1 VSKFAYVG
9 VDSAGKTLRGVEQA
23 TSMVE
28 ARLRLMERDLQ
39 ITELAP
45 KRGFTDIEI
54 TTAHIKREDLM
65 HLSRQLASFI
75 RAGIPILDAIAV
87 LRDEADD
94 RAVTRVMTQIGEDLR
109 EGLTLSE
116 AVEKHPEDF
125 PAYYRGIL
133 RSAELTGRLDSV
145 LDQLSLYLE
154 RDLEARRKIKGAT
167 IYPAIVALMSLGTV
181 AVLAVYVL
189 PKFVEFFD
197 SLDAKLPLPTRM
209 LLGLTGFLGQWWWAL
224 AAGIGFFVLT
234 LVVALRFHRVRRL
247 RDGMFLRLP
256 LLGDTIRYALIE
268 RYTRL
273 LAAMVNAG
281 VALPEAMAV
290 ASDSIRNRVFRER
303 LDGAR
308 TEMLV
313 GGGLAAPMARTGL
326 FPGVASQMMRV
337 GEDTGTLDR
346 QLDVTAAYYERELDY
361 KIKKF
366 TTIFEPAVIV
376 VMGVVVGFVA
386 IALVSA
392 MYGIF
397 REAKIQ

>member
-1 VSKFAYVG
+1 MTKFAYVG
-9 VDSAGKTLRGVEQA
+9 VDSGGRTLKGVEEA
-23 TSMVE
+23 GSMIE

-39 ITELAP
+39 ITALSQ
-45 KRGFTDIEI
+45 KRKFTEIEM
-54 TTAHIKREDLM
+54 TTSRVKREDLM

-116 AVEKHPEDF
+116 AVEKHPDDF

-133 RSAELTGRLDSV
+133 KSAELTGRLDSV

-154 RDLEARRKIKGAT
+154 RDLVAKRKIKSAT
-167 IYPAIVALMSLGTV
+167 VYPAIVAVMAMGTV
-181 AVLAVYVL
+181 AVLATYVL
-189 PKFVEFFD
+189 PKFVDFFS
-197 SLDAKLPLPTRM
+197 SLDAELPLPTRM
-209 LLGLTGFLGQWWWAL
+209 LLAMTGFIGDWWWAL
-224 AAGIGFFVLT
+224 AGATAFFGLSVFA
-234 LVVALRFHRVRRL
+234 ALRFEGVRRVR
-247 RDGMFLRLP
+247 DGLFLKLP
-256 LLGDTIRYALIE
+256 MIGDTIRYALIE

-281 VALPEAMAV
+281 VALPEAMTV
-290 ASDSIRNRVFRER
+290 ASDSIRNRIFREK
-303 LDGAR
+303 LEGAR
-308 TEMLV
+308 TEMLT
-313 GGGLAAPMARTGL
+313 GGGLATPMAKTGL

-346 QLDVTAAYYERELDY
+346 QLDVAAAYYERELDY

-376 VMGVVVGFVA
+376 VMGAVVGFVA

-397 REAKIQ
+397 RQANIQ

>member
-1 VSKFAYVG
+1 VTKFAYVG
-9 VDSAGKTLRGVEQA
+9 VDSAGKTLKGVEEA
-23 TSMVE
+23 GSMIE

-39 ITELAP
+39 INELSQKRKFTE
-45 KRGFTDIEI
+45 IEM
-54 TTAHIKREDLM
+54 TTAHIKREHLM

-75 RAGIPILDAIAV
+75 RAGIPILDSIAV

-94 RAVTRVMTQIGEDLR
+94 RAVTRVMTEIGDDLR
-109 EGLTLSE
+109 AGLTLSE
-116 AVEKHPEDF
+116 AVEKHPDDF

-145 LDQLSLYLE
+145 LDQLSHYLE
-154 RDLEARRKIKGAT
+154 RDLEARRKIKSAT
-167 IYPAIVALMSLGTV
+167 IYPAIIAVMSLGTI

-209 LLGLTGFLGQWWWAL
+209 LLGATDFLGQWWWVL
-224 AAGIGFFVLT
+224 AAGFAFGALSI
-234 LVVALRFHRVRRL
+234 VVALRFHSVRHF

-273 LAAMVNAG
+273 LSAMVNAG
-281 VALPEAMAV
+281 VALPEAMTV
-290 ASDSIRNRVFRER
+290 ASDSIRNRVFREK
-303 LDGAR
+303 LDAAR
-308 TEMLV
+308 TEMLT

-346 QLDVTAAYYERELDY
+346 QLDVAASYYERELDY

-376 VMGVVVGFVA
+376 VMGAVVGFVA

-397 REAKIQ
+397 REAKIS

>member
-1 VSKFAYVG
+1 MSKFAYVG
-9 VDSAGKTLRGVEQA
+9 VDSAGKTMRGVEEA
-23 TSMVE
+23 SSMVE

-39 ITELAP
+39 ITELNQ

-54 TTAHIKREDLM
+54 TTARVKREDLM

-116 AVEKHPEDF
+116 AVEKHPDDF

-154 RDLEARRKIKGAT
+154 RDLEARRKIKSAT
-167 IYPAIVALMSLGTV
+167 IYPAVVALMSCVTI

-189 PKFVEFFD
+189 PKFTDFFD
-197 SLDAKLPLPTRM
+197 SLDAELPLPTRM
-209 LLGLTGFLGQWWWAL
+209 LLTTTAFLGQWWWAL
-224 AAGIGFFVLT
+224 AGGVAFGVSSVVL
-234 LVVALRFHRVRRL
+234 ALRFTRMRRL
-247 RDGMFLRLP
+247 RDAMFLRLP
-256 LLGDTIRYALIE
+256 VLGDTIRYALIE

-281 VALPEAMAV
+281 VALPEAMSV
-290 ASDSIRNRVFRER
+290 AADSIRNLVFREK
-303 LDGAR
+303 LGAAR
-308 TEMLV
+308 AEMLT
-313 GGGLAAPMARTGL
+313 GGGLATPMARTGL

-346 QLDVTAAYYERELDY
+346 QLDVSAAYYERELDY

-397 REAKIQ
+397 REAKIS